1 MNMSAMI
8 ITPVML
14 ILGILC
20 VIFQGRIVAFRFRY
34 YILITILLCG
44 FPLAAHFPVIVDTEE
59 SKGLIPEVPFT
70 PIQLGVGFCDHAQLF
85 DGNVHC
91 FAAVGLLGLLQE
103 SGAVSFA
110 PINMLRYNFFVQ
122 TGALT
127 NISENNFFLTVSPCN
142 LGQKNYGLQTG
153 LFNFSAKDAGLQI
166 GLFNIGSLIQ
176 IGLFNLDGQFQI
188 GLLNFNPHAWLKWM
202 PFINFPKWDRD

>member
-1 MNMSAMI
+1 MSITVLI
-8 ITPVML
+8 IAPV
-14 ILGILC
+14 ILLSGTLC
-20 VIFQGRIVAFRFRY
+20 DIFQGRIIAFRFRY
-34 YILITILLCG
+34 CVLITILLCG

-59 SKGLIPEVPFT
+59 SKGIISEVPFT
-70 PIQLGVGFCDHAQLF
+70 PLQLGVGFFDHAQLF

-122 TGALT
+122 TGTLT

-142 LGQKNYGLQTG
+142 LAQKNYGLQTG
-153 LFNFSAKDAGLQI
+153 LFNFSARDAGLQI
-166 GLFNIGSLIQ
+166 GLYNIGSLIQ
-176 IGLFNLDGQFQI
+176 IGLINSDGKIQI
-188 GLLNFNPHAWLKWM
+188 GLLNFNPNAWLKWM
-202 PFINFPKWDRD
+202 PVINFPKWDRD